1 MISNILYRC
10 TRGRICSL
18 LIRHFESLHL
28 LGDHITKYPLHVSEG
43 LGRVFFFSSRRRHT
57 RYWRDWSSD
66 VCSSDLARTCPTA
79 TRPARGPCSSP
90 ARRLG
95 GAHSTSS
102 RGVTVPLCGVT
113 AGIASGP
120 SPAATACAARIVS
133 PWVTSATT
141 SAGGSAHRT
150 FRYADRKST
159 RL

>member
-120 SPAATACAARIVS
+120 SPRSEERRVGNECRSRWSPYHSKKNSSMPVS
-133 PWVTSATT
+133 Q
-141 SAGGSAHRT
+141 AGP
-150 FRYADRKST
+150 
-159 RL
+159 